1 MSTRPTARR
10 SGLAGRSP
18 AAPPEIVPAPEVLAA
33 ATQPVA
39 PAPVVPAAPVV
50 QEKAAPPKKDKE
62 KLNFYQN
69 EEDKNRS
76 RAAFRNTQAIEGL
89 DSMSDFIAA
98 AIMEK
103 TLRLEAEYNDGK
115 PWPHSGGLKA
125 GRPMRF

>member
-1 MSTRPTARR
+1 MSARPTARR

-18 AAPPEIVPAPEVLAA
+18 AAPPEVTPAPEMLAA

-39 PAPVVPAAPVV
+39 PAPVV

-62 KLNFYQN
+62 KLNFYQT

-103 TLRLEAEYNDGK
+103 TLRLEAAHNDGN

-125 GRPMRF
+125 GRPLRF